1 MTGLQQLGQPSVAAQ
16 HGPVLWVQIPPSRP
30 AHDAADAA
38 HTVPHDGAGA
48 VDTVP
53 HDGARAEADS
63 TVSQLMHQVSV
74 ACEWVQVLESQE
86 LQGLSIVSTLGH

>member
-38 HTVPHDGAGA
+38 HTVPHDGARA
-48 VDTVP
+48 V
-53 HDGARAEADS
+53 ADS
-63 TVSQLMHQVSV
+63 TVPQLMHEVSV
-74 ACEWVQVLESQE
+74 ACEWVQVLESQK